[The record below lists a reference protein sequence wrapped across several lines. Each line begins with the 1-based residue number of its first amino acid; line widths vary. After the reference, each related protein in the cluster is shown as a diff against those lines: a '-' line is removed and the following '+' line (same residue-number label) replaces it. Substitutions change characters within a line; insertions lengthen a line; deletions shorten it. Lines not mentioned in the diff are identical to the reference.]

1 MELDWRR
8 RKLKV
13 GKTETILLS
22 FAEDNCP
29 KEKKSGAYKK
39 WEQWKDGLSL
49 GWWKN

>member
-13 GKTETILLS
+13 GKIETILLS